1 MVPGPLWN
9 FFYPNLLIR
18 TNSQPIK
25 PFSPQNRIF
34 NLLSIY
40 INGKIKQK
48 MSSEEIFFA
57 FEKKNLK
64 LKETHTKMM
73 ANLYLHKKASVVKS
87 IEAFCF

>member
-18 TNSQPIK
+18 TTSQPIK

-57 FEKKNLK
+57 FQ
-64 LKETHTKMM
+64 
-73 ANLYLHKKASVVKS
+73 YLRQIK
-87 IEAFCF
+87 I